1 MLSEKDTLDTLED
14 ENLST
19 FEKNTTQILKL
30 TQFLPDDNTKFSNLV
45 SLYLIKIIY
54 NDSLQLDYKNKLK
67 KQKNSVF
74 TSKFTPKIS
83 IGDFVNKI
91 IKFTKTS
98 ETTFILGL
106 IYINRFC
113 KIKDI
118 ILTDYNT
125 HRIFLTSILLAKKYN
140 EDNFYS
146 NKFFSKVCGIKLKDL
161 NVMEYNFLIDIS
173 FDLYVKN
180 TIVKHFQEKI
190 LNQKNII

>member
-1 MLSEKDTLDTLED
+1 MISDKDTLDTLEE

-19 FEKNTTQILKL
+19 FEKKTTQILKL
-30 TQFLPDDNTKFSNLV
+30 TQFLTDDNTKFSNLV

-98 ETTFILGL
+98 ESTFILGL
-106 IYINRFC
+106 IYINKFC
-113 KIKDI
+113 KLNDV

-125 HRIFLTSILLAKKYN
+125 HRIFLTAILLAKKYN

>member
-1 MLSEKDTLDTLED
+1 MISDKDTLDTLEE

-19 FEKNTTQILKL
+19 LEKNTTQMLKL
-30 TQFLPDDNTKFSNLV
+30 TQFLPDNNTQFSNLV
-45 SLYLIKIIY
+45 SLYLMEIIY
-54 NDSLQLDYKNKLK
+54 NDSLKKEYKNKLK

-98 ETTFILGL
+98 ESTFILGL
-106 IYINRFC
+106 IYINKFC
-113 KIKDI
+113 KSNDV

-125 HRIFLTSILLAKKYN
+125 HRIFLTAILLAKKYN

>member
-180 TIVKHFQEKI
+180 SIIKQFQEKL
-190 LNQKNII
+190 LNQNII

>member
-83 IGDFVNKI
+83 IGDLVNKI

-180 TIVKHFQEKI
+180 SIIKQFQEKL
-190 LNQKNII
+190 LNQNII

>member
-83 IGDFVNKI
+83 IVDFVNKI

-180 TIVKHFQEKI
+180 SIIKQFQEKL
-190 LNQKNII
+190 LNQNII

>member
-180 TIVKHFQEKI
+180 SIIKQFQEKL
-190 LNQKNII
+190 LNQNIIQ

>member
-106 IYINRFC
+106 IY
-113 KIKDI
+113 K
-118 ILTDYNT
+118 
-125 HRIFLTSILLAKKYN
+125 
-140 EDNFYS
+140 
-146 NKFFSKVCGIKLKDL
+146 
-161 NVMEYNFLIDIS
+161 
-173 FDLYVKN
+173 
-180 TIVKHFQEKI
+180 
-190 LNQKNII
+190 